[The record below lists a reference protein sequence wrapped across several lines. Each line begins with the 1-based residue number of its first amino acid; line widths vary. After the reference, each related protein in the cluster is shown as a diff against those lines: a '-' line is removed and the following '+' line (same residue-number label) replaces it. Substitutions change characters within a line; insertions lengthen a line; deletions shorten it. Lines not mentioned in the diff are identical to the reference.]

1 MSSSMSTD
9 CRALAGGFL
18 PDRGL
23 TFGMV
28 FGYSPEQTLDFKNRL
43 RESDHTFLHP
53 MLAAGIFFELDR
65 YRLIPEIDESVLTSV
80 YILTKLRDGGPGL
93 ATTMDQN
100 GINMSLEGTAAQLD
114 ITNALKQGREAI
126 EKLIKFIEDLS
137 LAQDLADRDPKSF
150 TLGIQGMPFYALP
163 KTEPFRKRQLI
174 IDGHRIQA
182 RLRNIAAEFDRK
194 IDEFNVYT
202 THLSNS
208 MNIVSLALPQ
218 SSLYNG
224 GRAREPKIRKSRRLA
239 FRLTWN

>member
-1 MSSSMSTD
+1 MATKLKRTGFVARMSLSLFSD

-28 FGYSPEQTLDFKNRL
+28 FGYSLEQTLDFKNRL

-93 ATTMDQN
+93 ATSMDQN

-114 ITNALKQGREAI
+114 ITKAKKQNHKANE
-126 EKLIKFIEDLS
+126 
-137 LAQDLADRDPKSF
+137 
-150 TLGIQGMPFYALP
+150 
-163 KTEPFRKRQLI
+163 
-174 IDGHRIQA
+174 
-182 RLRNIAAEFDRK
+182 
-194 IDEFNVYT
+194 
-202 THLSNS
+202 
-208 MNIVSLALPQ
+208 
-218 SSLYNG
+218 
-224 GRAREPKIRKSRRLA
+224 
-239 FRLTWN
+239 